1 MKADTGV
8 IKETNIKKSD
18 ATFYISIGLTL
29 AIVLWGLVLPASFEK
44 AGNATFGYLVNNF
57 GWLYTISMSSFV
69 AFCAYLAFSKYGS
82 IKLGPDNS
90 KPEYT
95 LISWFAMLFSA
106 GMGIGLV
113 FWGAAEPMNFYV
125 NPIIGI
131 EGGTPRAAAFAM
143 QHSFMHWGLHPWAN
157 YSVLALAM
165 AYMQFRKGKPALV
178 SSVFIPIVGE
188 KATKSW
194 FGKMIDVFAI
204 FATVAG
210 VATSLGLGTYQIN
223 SGLNYLFGVPENSM
237 VQIIIV
243 GVITAIFMLSAMAG
257 VDKGMKFISNLNV
270 GVILLM
276 LVVCFLVGPTL
287 LILKVFVESLG
298 NYMGGF
304 VTASFEMGTFT
315 NDSWYGSWTVF
326 YWAWWIA
333 WAPFVGSFIAR
344 ISKGRTIREF
354 ITGVLLAPTLAS
366 FIWFSVFG
374 SMGLAQGLDLAKEA
388 IASTP
393 TALFVVLSK
402 YPMGMVVSII
412 AVILLCTF
420 FITSAD
426 AATFVL
432 GMLSSKGDL
441 NPPVGKKLLWGGIQS
456 GLALALMLASANGLK
471 MLQTISLV
479 AAFPFVFIM
488 IFAMISLMRS
498 LKAEKNWN
506 KEEVAE
512 TEEVE
517 TEQIIEA

>member
-29 AIVLWGLVLPASFEK
+29 AIVLWGLVLPSSFEK

-210 VATSLGLGTYQIN
+210 VATSLGL
-223 SGLNYLFGVPENSM
+223 
-237 VQIIIV
+237 
-243 GVITAIFMLSAMAG
+243 
-257 VDKGMKFISNLNV
+257 
-270 GVILLM
+270 
-276 LVVCFLVGPTL
+276 
-287 LILKVFVESLG
+287 
-298 NYMGGF
+298 
-304 VTASFEMGTFT
+304 
-315 NDSWYGSWTVF
+315 
-326 YWAWWIA
+326 
-333 WAPFVGSFIAR
+333 
-344 ISKGRTIREF
+344 
-354 ITGVLLAPTLAS
+354 
-366 FIWFSVFG
+366 
-374 SMGLAQGLDLAKEA
+374 
-388 IASTP
+388 
-393 TALFVVLSK
+393 
-402 YPMGMVVSII
+402 
-412 AVILLCTF
+412 
-420 FITSAD
+420 
-426 AATFVL
+426 
-432 GMLSSKGDL
+432 
-441 NPPVGKKLLWGGIQS
+441 
-456 GLALALMLASANGLK
+456 
-471 MLQTISLV
+471 
-479 AAFPFVFIM
+479 
-488 IFAMISLMRS
+488 
-498 LKAEKNWN
+498 
-506 KEEVAE
+506 
-512 TEEVE
+512 
-517 TEQIIEA
+517 